1 MKLCFIGD
9 THFGCRNS
17 NKHLSSFFEKFY
29 TETFFPYLLENDI
42 KTVVQFG
49 DIFDSRKYSNH
60 VAVYDAKRYFFDRF
74 AEYDIE
80 LITLLGN
87 HDIAF
92 KESLSV
98 SSSGLFLSD
107 TKNVTV
113 IKEPTFL
120 IKDGISIDLIPWIC
134 KENYDS
140 CISFVKRSNS
150 EICIGHF
157 EFSGFKMHKTGISS
171 EHGLSAK
178 LFSDYERVLSGH
190 FHHRSKKGNIEY
202 IGTPYEMTWSDYDDQ
217 KGFHIFDTKTRDMEF
232 VPNPHSIYIKEEY
245 DDTIEQSDVIN
256 SSFLKKEYLD
266 KFKDKY
272 VKIQV
277 KNKSNPYL
285 FDLFLDK
292 VYAQNSIDVTIIE
305 EIVEFENEDI
315 VDETDDTLTITYN
328 YIDSINQEDLDK
340 SRLKFI
346 IANLYSDAMEIE

>member
-1 MKLCFIGD
+1 MKLCFLGD
-9 THFGCRNS
+9 SHFGCRNS
-17 NKHLSSFFEKFY
+17 NQHLNSFFEKFY
-29 TETFFPYLLENDI
+29 TETFFPYLLEHKI
-42 KTVVQFG
+42 KTVIQFG

-60 VAVYDAKRYFFDRF
+60 VAVDDAKRYFFDKF
-74 AEYDIE
+74 SEHDIK

-87 HDIAF
+87 HDIAH

-98 SSSGLFLSD
+98 SSSELFLSKL
-107 TKNVTV
+107 KNITI
-113 IKEPTFL
+113 IKEPTVL
-120 IKDGISIDLIPWIC
+120 VKGGISIDIIPWIC

-140 CISFVKRSNS
+140 CISFVKNSNS
-150 EICIGHF
+150 ELCIGHF

-178 LFSDYERVLSGH
+178 LFSTYEKVLSGH
-190 FHHRSKKGNIEY
+190 FHHRSKKGNVEY

-217 KGFHIFDTKTRDMEF
+217 KGFHIFDTKTRGMEF
-232 VPNPHSIYIKEEY
+232 IPNPHSIYLKEEY
-245 DDTIEQSDVIN
+245 DDSLNSDVTN
-256 SSFLKKEYLD
+256 SSYLKEEYLN

-292 VYAQNSIDVTIIE
+292 VYAQNTIDVTIIE
-305 EIVEFENEDI
+305 EIVEFENEDS
-315 VDETDDTLTITYN
+315 VDEADDTLTITYN

-340 SRLKFI
+340 SKLKTI
-346 IANLYSDAMEIE
+346 MSNLYSDAMEIE